1 MKLGGVISLI
11 RDKISSKSI
20 IAKLTFVTIISFVIM
35 LLVSN
40 YMIGKKQMQIAQ
52 ELTKHLEES
61 VDGIGSDDKLL
72 LVIDEAQIQ
81 TMAEYQVYAGV
92 VIISTVLIGSAIFI
106 IVIRRILYPLKVLT
120 EKVNQVDMEN
130 VAHIQNDI
138 AISHGSYEIKALSES
153 FQKALSKIYDNYE
166 KQRQFSVNV
175 AHELR
180 TPLAVLRTKID
191 VFKRKTDVKD
201 ENVNTFITTIE
212 KNIARLSDLVEE
224 ILFLS
229 SDTTPDIKK
238 ISIKTLIS
246 EVMFDLED
254 NAIKNDIDLSV
265 EGEDVVIDTDDIMLE
280 RALYN
285 LINNAIKYN
294 LPGGGCIVEIVEK
307 SKEVEIN
314 VKDTGI
320 GMKDTEKIHAFDL
333 FYRAD
338 ESRNATIKGYGIGLA
353 LVKDIMQRLNGKISI
368 EDNNPNGC
376 IFRLILN
383 K

>member
-1 MKLGGVISLI
+1 MIRNKL
-11 RDKISSKSI
+11 SSKSI
-20 IAKLTFVTIISFVIM
+20 IVKLTFVTIISFVIM

-40 YMIGKKQMQIAQ
+40 YMIGQKQMQIAQ

-61 VDGIGSDDKLL
+61 INAVEPDNKLL
-72 LVIDEAQIQ
+72 FVIDEAQIQ
-81 TMAEYQVYAGV
+81 TMAEYRVYAGIV
-92 VIISTVLIGSAIFI
+92 MAVTVLIGSTIFI
-106 IVIRRILYPLKVLT
+106 IVIRRILYPLKALT
-120 EKVNQVDMEN
+120 EKVNQIDMEN
-130 VAHIQNDI
+130 VVHIQNDI
-138 AISHGSYEIKALSES
+138 AIKQGSYELRALSES
-153 FQKALSKIYDNYE
+153 FQQAIVKIYENYE

-180 TPLAVLRTKID
+180 TPLAVLRTKRD
-191 VFKRKTDVKD
+191 VFKKKNHVKD
-201 ENVNTFITTIE
+201 ENVNTFILTIE

-229 SDTTPDIKK
+229 RDTMPDIKK
-238 ISIKTLIS
+238 ISVKTLIS

-254 NAIKNDIDLSV
+254 KALENNISLSV
-265 EGEDVVIDTDDIMLE
+265 EGEDILIDTDDIMLE

-294 LPGGGCIVEIVEK
+294 LPGGECKVEIVDK

-320 GMKDTEKIHAFDL
+320 GMKDDEKIHAFDL

-338 ESRNATIKGYGIGLA
+338 ESRNHTISGYGIGLA
-353 LVKDIMQRLNGKISI
+353 LVKDIMQRLGGKISVK
-368 EDNNPNGC
+368 DNNPRGC
-376 IFRLILN
+376 IFSITL
-383 K
+383 KK

>member
-1 MKLGGVISLI
+1 MIRNKL
-11 RDKISSKSI
+11 SSKSI
-20 IAKLTFVTIISFVIM
+20 IVKLTFVTIISFVIM

-40 YMIGKKQMQIAQ
+40 YMIGQKQMQIAQ

-61 VDGIGSDDKLL
+61 INAVEPDNKLL
-72 LVIDEAQIQ
+72 FVIDEAQIQ
-81 TMAEYQVYAGV
+81 TMAEYRVYAGIV
-92 VIISTVLIGSAIFI
+92 MAVTVLIGSTIFI
-106 IVIRRILYPLKVLT
+106 IVIRRILYPLKALT
-120 EKVNQVDMEN
+120 EKVNQIDMEN
-130 VAHIQNDI
+130 VVYIQNDI
-138 AISHGSYEIKALSES
+138 AIKQGSYELRALSES
-153 FQKALSKIYDNYE
+153 FQQAIVKIYENYE

-191 VFKRKTDVKD
+191 VFKKKNYVKD
-201 ENVNTFITTIE
+201 ENVNTFILTIE

-229 SDTTPDIKK
+229 RDTMPDIKK
-238 ISIKTLIS
+238 MSVKTLIS

-254 NAIKNDIDLSV
+254 KALENNISLSV
-265 EGEDVVIDTDDIMLE
+265 EGEDMLIDTDDIMLE

-294 LPGGGCIVEIVEK
+294 LPGGDCKVEIVDK
-307 SKEVEIN
+307 AKEVEIN

-320 GMKDTEKIHAFDL
+320 GMKDDEKIHAFDL

-338 ESRNATIKGYGIGLA
+338 ESRNHTISGYGIGLA
-353 LVKDIMQRLNGKISI
+353 LVKDIMQRLGGKISVK
-368 EDNNPNGC
+368 DNNPRGC
-376 IFRLILN
+376 IFSITLKKGCPL
-383 K
+383 